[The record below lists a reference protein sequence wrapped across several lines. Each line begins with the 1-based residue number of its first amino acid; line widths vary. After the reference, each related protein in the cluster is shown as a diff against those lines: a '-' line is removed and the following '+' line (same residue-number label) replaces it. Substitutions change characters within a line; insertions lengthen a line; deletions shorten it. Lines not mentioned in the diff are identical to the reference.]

1 MQKYEHNI
9 LKNIDLSIFIK
20 NFFRLFFGLSNLTF
34 VSISKSVLSGS
45 FTAESLNEG
54 LDALD
59 VRRRLA
65 RLGLGADQFQQHIAG
80 EAPRLG
86 DLLRRAADEAGQAL
100 AGRRNGFELVL
111 EHELDDAEHLGGR

>member
-54 LDALD
+54 WIR
-59 VRRRLA
+59 VFSRTPKRTMR
-65 RLGLGADQFQQHIAG
+65 
-80 EAPRLG
+80 
-86 DLLRRAADEAGQAL
+86 
-100 AGRRNGFELVL
+100 V
-111 EHELDDAEHLGGR
+111 